1 MILSK
6 LPTAIIGLGKTG
18 ISIAKYFDKNKVD
31 YHIYDTRSNLI
42 ISEKILNQIGEK
54 KITLGPISIESIN
67 DHDNFIVSPGI
78 SLEHNFITKIKNANK
93 NIQTDIDLFDQE
105 KRKNVLCITGSN
117 GKTTVTL
124 LLEHI
129 LNSLG
134 KKAKAGGN
142 IGLPALELLETNL
155 EYNILELSS
164 FQLEMTKKISCL
176 ASLITNITPDHL
188 DRHKSFE
195 NYKYIKHKIFENTEK
210 QILNRS
216 DKNIYKNEKN
226 ITFSFGSDKPPNN
239 SSFGIEFSK
248 GLNYV
253 IKGKERILCENE
265 IKLLGRH
272 NLENICASLAII
284 NFLGL
289 DINKALESI
298 KDFNCVEHRMEKFH
312 EKRNVHWI
320 NDSKSTN
327 KNSTISAVN
336 ALKGNIIL
344 ILGGRSKTNNYTDL
358 EKIVNKKSIYL
369 ILYGECNH
377 LLNKNIKTD
386 NDKIVVKNIDD
397 AVTEAYKVANFLLK
411 KNKDKITILL
421 SPACSSY
428 DMYDSYEERGRHFKS
443 KVIKEYR

>member
-6 LPTAIIGLGKTG
+6 LPAAIIGLGKTG
-18 ISIAKYFDKNKVD
+18 VSIAKYFDKNKVD
-31 YHIYDTRSNLI
+31 YQIYDTRSDLI
-42 ISEKILNQIGEK
+42 ISKKILNQISSK
-54 KITLGPISIESIN
+54 KITLGPISMNSIDN
-67 DHDNFIVSPGI
+67 HDNFIVSPGI
-78 SLEHNFITKIKNANK
+78 SLEYNFIAKIKSANK

-195 NYKYIKHKIFENTEK
+195 NYKYIKHKIFDNSEK
-210 QILNRS
+210 KILNRT
-216 DKNIYKNEKN
+216 DKNIYKPEKN
-226 ITFSFGSDKPPNN
+226 IEFSFGNDKPQNN

-253 IKGKERILCENE
+253 IKGKDRILCENE
-265 IKLLGRH
+265 IKLLGKH

-298 KDFNCVEHRMEKFH
+298 KVFNCVEHRMEKFH
-312 EKRNVHWI
+312 EKSNVHWI

-327 KNSTISAVN
+327 KDSTISAVN
-336 ALKGNIIL
+336 SLKGNIIL

-397 AVTEAYKVANFLLK
+397 AVTEAYRFANVLLK
-411 KNKDKITILL
+411 KNKDKISILL

-443 KVIKEYR
+443 KVIKDYR

>member
-1 MILSK
+1 
-6 LPTAIIGLGKTG
+6 
-18 ISIAKYFDKNKVD
+18 
-31 YHIYDTRSNLI
+31 
-42 ISEKILNQIGEK
+42 
-54 KITLGPISIESIN
+54 
-67 DHDNFIVSPGI
+67 
-78 SLEHNFITKIKNANK
+78 
-93 NIQTDIDLFDQE
+93 
-105 KRKNVLCITGSN
+105 
-117 GKTTVTL
+117 
-124 LLEHI
+124 
-129 LNSLG
+129 
-134 KKAKAGGN
+134 
-142 IGLPALELLETNL
+142 
-155 EYNILELSS
+155 
-164 FQLEMTKKISCL
+164 MTKKISCL

-195 NYKYIKHKIFENTEK
+195 NYKYIKHKIFDNSEK
-210 QILNRS
+210 QILNRT
-216 DKNIYKNEKN
+216 DKNVYKPEKN
-226 ITFSFGSDKPPNN
+226 ITFSFGNDKPKNN

-298 KDFNCVEHRMEKFH
+298 KVFNCVEHRMEKFH
-312 EKRNVHWI
+312 EKSNVHWI

-327 KNSTISAVN
+327 KDSTISAVN

-344 ILGGRSKTNNYTDL
+344 ILGGRSKTNSYTDL
-358 EKIVNKKSIYL
+358 EKIVNKKTIYL

-377 LLNKNIKTD
+377 LLNKNIKTN

-397 AVTEAYKVANFLLK
+397 AVTEAYRVANALLK
-411 KNKDKITILL
+411 KNKDKISILL

>member
-6 LPTAIIGLGKTG
+6 LPAAIIGLGKTG
-18 ISIAKYFDKNKVD
+18 VSIAKYFDKNKVD
-31 YHIYDTRSNLI
+31 YQIYDTRSDLI
-42 ISEKILNQIGEK
+42 ISKKILNQISSK
-54 KITLGPISIESIN
+54 KITLGPISMNSICN
-67 DHDNFIVSPGI
+67 HDNFIVSPGI
-78 SLEHNFITKIKNANK
+78 SLEYNFIAKIKSANK

-195 NYKYIKHKIFENTEK
+195 NYKYIKHKIFDNSEK
-210 QILNRS
+210 KILNRT
-216 DKNIYKNEKN
+216 DKNIYKPEKN
-226 ITFSFGSDKPPNN
+226 IEFSFGNDKPQNN

-253 IKGKERILCENE
+253 IKGKDRILCENE
-265 IKLLGRH
+265 IKLLGKH

-298 KDFNCVEHRMEKFH
+298 KVFNCVEHRMEKFH
-312 EKRNVHWI
+312 EKSNVHWI

-327 KNSTISAVN
+327 KDSTISAVN
-336 ALKGNIIL
+336 SLKGNIIL

-397 AVTEAYKVANFLLK
+397 AVTEAYRFANVLLK
-411 KNKDKITILL
+411 KNKDKISILL

-443 KVIKEYR
+443 KVIKDYR